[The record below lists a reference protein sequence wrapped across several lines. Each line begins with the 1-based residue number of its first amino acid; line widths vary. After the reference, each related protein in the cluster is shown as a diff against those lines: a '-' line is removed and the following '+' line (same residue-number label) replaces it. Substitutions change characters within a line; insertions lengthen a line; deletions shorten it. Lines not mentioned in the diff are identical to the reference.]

1 MTTVKKGDE
10 VKVHYTGKLPNGEI
24 FDSSE
29 GREPLAFTVGAGM
42 MIAGFDAGVVGMSN
56 GDKKTINVTSAEGY
70 GERSEEQ
77 IFEFPA
83 ENIPPDMK
91 LEAGMKL
98 DLRNEQGMP
107 IPVTVLEVRPDSVI
121 LDANHFLAGKD
132 LIFEVEMVE
141 INGQGKSL
149 IIMP

>member
-1 MTTVKKGDE
+1 MATVKKGDE
-10 VKVHYTGKLPNGEI
+10 VKVHYTGKLPSGEI

-42 MIAGFDAGVVGMSN
+42 MIAGFDAGVVGMSY

-70 GERSEEQ
+70 GDRSDEQ

-91 LEAGMKL
+91 LEAGMQL
-98 DLRNEQGMP
+98 DLRNEQ
-107 IPVTVLEVRPDSVI
+107 
-121 LDANHFLAGKD
+121 
-132 LIFEVEMVE
+132 
-141 INGQGKSL
+141 
-149 IIMP
+149 